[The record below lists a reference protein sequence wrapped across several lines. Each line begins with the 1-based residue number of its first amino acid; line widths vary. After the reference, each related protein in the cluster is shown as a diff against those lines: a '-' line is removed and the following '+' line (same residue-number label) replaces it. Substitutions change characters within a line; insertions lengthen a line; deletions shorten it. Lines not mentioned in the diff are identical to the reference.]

1 MMKKIKKVKKL
12 SGCVFLFGIL
22 FAVMFALNKMTLNR
36 TSQGCIQ
43 LHDFYNLEDHTV
55 DALFI
60 GSSHV
65 YYSVNTCML
74 YDDYGIA
81 GYLLASPGQPVWI
94 SYYFLKEALKTQSP
108 KLVVFDVCTL
118 YQKAADVGA
127 SSWPSLISMKPSVT
141 KWNAI
146 RAVNREG
153 KQLDAVGAFF
163 SFPYYHTRYD
173 ELTRQDF
180 YNTKRVRYNGY
191 KPDFTKISPEEL
203 KEWEQVDRTGFAAIG
218 TITSRTETYLR
229 RLMELCRDQGI
240 PLLLVNAP
248 YVNHTL
254 EKQQAYNYI
263 GTIAAEY
270 GVPFLDA
277 NYDSRIH
284 VDDERDFF
292 EPSHLNYRGS
302 LKYTKYLAEVL
313 SRYELP
319 DRRGDTRYQHWEEV
333 STLFRHR
340 ETNRRALKSA
350 DHLDEYVRV
359 LKELTNCV
367 VTAFW
372 NPGGEVLVYEDGKCM
387 FAGAKGQVYLKHF
400 DLGTSDLV
408 VRGDG
413 KTVQAL
419 VDQKAYSYTE
429 QGLNI
434 LVYDKVA
441 KRVIG
446 GAGFAQDTTRETNPA
461 ALPYS
466 APLAAA
472 IITGILRPNR
482 HNQCSKYHKQKPD
495 ERFFTQSFLKYDI
508 RKGNRYHNA

>member
-1 MMKKIKKVKKL
+1 MKKAKKIA
-12 SGCVFLFGIL
+12 GCFFLFGLIY
-22 FAVMFALNKMTLNR
+22 AVVFSLNKMTLNR

-43 LHDFYNLEDHTV
+43 LNDFYKLEDHTV

-94 SYYFLKEALKTQSP
+94 SYYFLEEALKTQSP
-108 KLVVFDVCTL
+108 KLVVFDICTL

-127 SSWPSLISMKPSVT
+127 SSWPSLISMKPSAT

-146 RAVNREG
+146 RAVNSEG
-153 KQLDAVGAFF
+153 KLLDAVGAFF

-173 ELTRQDF
+173 ELTKQDF

-191 KPDFTKISPEEL
+191 KPDFTRISKEEVR
-203 KEWEQVDRTGFAAIG
+203 EWEQVDRTGFEKIG

-229 RLMELCRDQGI
+229 RLIELCRDRQI

-263 GTIAAEY
+263 DQIAAEY

-277 NYDSRIH
+277 NYDSRIS
-284 VDDERDFF
+284 VDDEKDFF
-292 EPSHLNYRGS
+292 EPSHLNYKGS
-302 LKYTKYLAEVL
+302 LKYTRYLAEAL
-313 SRYELP
+313 SGYGLL
-319 DRRGDTRYQHWEEV
+319 DRRGEARYQHWEEV
-333 STLFRHR
+333 SLLFRHR

-350 DHLDEYVRV
+350 DTLEEYMNV
-359 LKELTNCV
+359 LKGFSHCV

-372 NPGGEVLVYEDGKCM
+372 NPGGEVWVYEDGKCV
-387 FAGAKGQVYLKHF
+387 FYGEKGQPYLKHF
-400 DLGTSDLV
+400 EMGASDLV
-408 VRGDG
+408 VRG
-413 KTVQAL
+413 
-419 VDQKAYSYTE
+419 TE
-429 QGLNI
+429 RLCGCWL
-434 LVYDKVA
+434 
-441 KRVIG
+441 
-446 GAGFAQDTTRETNPA
+446 
-461 ALPYS
+461 
-466 APLAAA
+466 
-472 IITGILRPNR
+472 
-482 HNQCSKYHKQKPD
+482 
-495 ERFFTQSFLKYDI
+495 I
-508 RKGNRYHNA
+508 RKNISIPGRG

>member
-1 MMKKIKKVKKL
+1 MKKVKKF

-22 FAVMFALNKMTLNR
+22 FAVMLSLNKMTLNR

-43 LHDFYNLEDHTV
+43 LHDFYQLQDHTV

-94 SYYFLKEALKTQSP
+94 SYYFLEEALKTQSP

-191 KPDFTKISPEEL
+191 KQDFTSISKDEI
-203 KEWEQVDRTGFAAIG
+203 KEWEQVDRTGFEAIG
-218 TITSRTETYLR
+218 TITRRTETYLR
-229 RLMELCRDQGI
+229 RLIELCRDRKI

-263 GTIAAEY
+263 WTIAAEY

-277 NYDSRIH
+277 NYDSRICI
-284 VDDERDFF
+284 DQEQDFF
-292 EPSHLNYRGS
+292 EPSHLNYKGS
-302 LKYTKYLAEVL
+302 LKYSEYLADTL
-313 SRYELP
+313 GRYGLP
-319 DRRGDTRYQHWEEV
+319 DRRGDARYRHWEEV
-333 STLFRHR
+333 STLFAHR

-350 DHLDEYVRV
+350 DTPGEYVKV
-359 LKELTNCV
+359 LERLTHCV
-367 VTAFW
+367 ITAFW
-372 NPGGEVLVYEDGKCM
+372 NPGGEILVYEDGKCI
-387 FAGAKGQVYLKHF
+387 FAGAKGQAYVKHF
-400 DLGTSDLV
+400 DLGNADLV
-408 VRGDG
+408 VKGNG
-413 KTVQAL
+413 KTAQAL
-419 VDQKAYSYTE
+419 VDQKEYLYTG

-434 LVYDKVA
+434 VVYDKVA

-446 GAGFAQDTTRETNPA
+446 GAGFEEDEVIRG
-461 ALPYS
+461 
-466 APLAAA
+466 
-472 IITGILRPNR
+472 TGFI
-482 HNQCSKYHKQKPD
+482 S
-495 ERFFTQSFLKYDI
+495 
-508 RKGNRYHNA
+508 